1 MESNRMESNRLES
14 NTARL
19 LLRAEISELLDDYS
33 RCLDDGRLDEW
44 PGFFLDDALYNILP
58 RENFEENLFTSLLY
72 LDSNAMRRDRVMCI
86 RDVII
91 HQRAH
96 SRHLVSGLQIIEA
109 TQDAISSVSN
119 FAVMHSDS
127 EGYSKLFATGEYR
140 DRVRRVEGKLKFSER
155 IVLLDSFTIDSQLV
169 DPL

>member
-1 MESNRMESNRLES
+1 MDAL
-14 NTARL
+14 TARL
-19 LLRAEISELLDDYS
+19 LLRAEISEFLDEYS
-33 RCLDDGRLDEW
+33 RCLDDGRLDDW
-44 PGFFLDDALYNILP
+44 PDFFLDDALYNILP
-58 RENFEENLFTSLLY
+58 RENFEENLLTSLLY

-91 HQRAH
+91 HQKAH
-96 SRHLVSGLQIIEA
+96 SRHLVSGLRILETTPDTVTA
-109 TQDAISSVSN
+109 VAN

-127 EGYSKLFATGEYR
+127 DGYSKLFATGEYR
-140 DRVRRVEGKLKFSER
+140 DRIRRIDGKLRFAER

>member
-1 MESNRMESNRLES
+1 MDA
-14 NTARL
+14 TARL
-19 LLRAEISELLDDYS
+19 LLRAEIGELLDDYS

-58 RENFEENLFTSLLY
+58 RDNFEENLFTSLLY

-91 HQRAH
+91 HQKVH
-96 SRHLVSGLQIIEA
+96 SRHLVSGLRIIDA
-109 TQDAISSVSN
+109 PADAITAVSN
-119 FAVMHSDS
+119 FAVMHSDA

-140 DRVRRVEGKLKFSER
+140 DRILRIDGRLRFSER

>member
-1 MESNRMESNRLES
+1 MDPL
-14 NTARL
+14 TTRL
-19 LLRAEISELLDDYS
+19 LLRAEIGEFLDEYS

-44 PGFFLDDALYNILP
+44 PEFFLDDALYNILP

-91 HQRAH
+91 HQKSH
-96 SRHLVSGLQIIEA
+96 PRHLVSSLKIIESA
-109 TQDAISSVSN
+109 PDAIRAVSN

-140 DRVRRVEGKLKFSER
+140 DRIRRIDGRLRFAER
-155 IVLLDSFTIDSQLV
+155 VVLLDSFTIDSQLV